1 MTFHLIDINNI
12 DSFIF
17 DNIMISKK
25 IELNENKSK
34 YYIYYN
40 SDDSPKEI
48 YIRVPSVRLLYA
60 LSNHKYNQI
69 TIPLT
74 PIYDK
79 LNRMIKF
86 IKKLENHIFG
96 QLKETDTELEF
107 NRIINK
113 KNSFHFIK
121 TNIDD
126 NKVKITSNLNG
137 KITLADFKINAEI
150 EMVIK
155 LDYIWNKN
163 NLYGLSSNLYQI
175 KYLGIPAQLNIDFI
189 DFDIES
195 KIEPK
200 PVKIYESLTDSPTN
214 DLPKLPQQI
223 FQINPKDLLSTIN
236 KLKPIKK

>member
-1 MTFHLIDINNI
+1 MTHYLIDINNI

-17 DNIMISKK
+17 DNIIISKR
-25 IELNENKSK
+25 IDLNENKSK

-40 SDDSPKEI
+40 NNDIPKEM
-48 YIRVPSVRLLYA
+48 YIRIPSVRLLYTIA
-60 LSNHKYNQI
+60 DHKYNQI
-69 TIPLT
+69 KIPLT
-74 PIYDK
+74 PTYDK
-79 LNRMIKF
+79 LTKMIKF
-86 IKKLENHIFG
+86 IKKLENHIFD
-96 QLKETDTELEF
+96 QLRESNTDLEV

-113 KNSFHFIK
+113 KNLFHFIK

-137 KITLADFKINAEI
+137 KITLSDFKINAEI

-155 LDYIWNKN
+155 LDYVWNKN

-189 DFDIES
+189 DFTT
-195 KIEPK
+195 EPK
-200 PVKIYESLTDSPTN
+200 PIKIYEPLTESPTN
-214 DLPKLPQQI
+214 DLPKLPPQI
-223 FQINPKDLLSTIN
+223 FKVNPTDLLSTLN